1 MVCRT
6 LPRQRTQQWSE
17 QFMEKRRSE
26 VDRRLDS
33 LINQSSRALRQVN
46 RTTVLKLLRLFN
58 LCDLG
63 TNSADKDKAKQAH
76 GSPRRPVRPRAVQNA
91 VDHSE
96 VINALPPFHVTFAL
110 CACAHCDAA
119 QCPKLLVTY
128 PHNKAIAPYPTL
140 PYPTLPYP
148 TLPYPTLPYP
158 TLPCP
163 ALPYPILPLPT
174 LPCPP
179 LPYPTLAAEHP

>member
-1 MVCRT
+1 MLCRT

-17 QFMEKRRSE
+17 QFLEKRRSE

-76 GSPRRPVRPRAVQNA
+76 GSPRRPARPRAVQNA

-96 VINALPPFHVTFAL
+96 VIQCFASL
-110 CACAHCDAA
+110 SYHAHLMCTVVHCECKL
-119 QCPKLLVTY
+119 QCSY
-128 PHNKAIAPYPTL
+128 PHHKALLLYLSLLYNTL
-140 PYPTLPYP
+140 AFPSIL
-148 TLPYPTLPYP
+148 
-158 TLPCP
+158 CP
-163 ALPYPILPLPT
+163 ALPFPVLPPD
-174 LPCPP
+174 
-179 LPYPTLAAEHP
+179 AEHP

>member
-1 MVCRT
+1 MLVLCRT

-17 QFMEKRRSE
+17 QFLEKRRSE

-76 GSPRRPVRPRAVQNA
+76 GSPRRPARPRAVQNA

-96 VINALPPFHVTFAL
+96 VINASPPFMS
-110 CACAHCDAA
+110 C
-119 QCPKLLVTY
+119 
-128 PHNKAIAPYPTL
+128 L
-140 PYPTLPYP
+140 PYAHACTVMQQSVPSFRLHVHTTKPYN
-148 TLPYPTLPYP
+148 
-158 TLPCP
+158 C
-163 ALPYPILPLPT
+163 I
-174 LPCPP
+174 
-179 LPYPTLAAEHP
+179 

>member
-1 MVCRT
+1 MTPVLCRT

-17 QFMEKRRSE
+17 QFLEKRRSE

-76 GSPRRPVRPRAVQNA
+76 GSPRRPARPRAVQNA

-96 VINALPPFHVTFAL
+96 VIQCFASL
-110 CACAHCDAA
+110 SYHAH
-119 QCPKLLVTY
+119 LVCTVDQSEVIQFFASLSCRA
-128 PHNKAIAPYPTL
+128 HL
-140 PYPTLPYP
+140 MCMLV
-148 TLPYPTLPYP
+148 L
-158 TLPCP
+158 
-163 ALPYPILPLPT
+163 
-174 LPCPP
+174 
-179 LPYPTLAAEHP
+179 

>member
-1 MVCRT
+1 MLNFNMTVHEAKLLCFLLLSVTLVLCRT

-17 QFMEKRRSE
+17 QFLEKRRSE

-76 GSPRRPVRPRAVQNA
+76 GSPRRPARPRAVQNA

-96 VINALPPFHVTFAL
+96 VINALPPFHVMLAL
-110 CACAHCDAA
+110 CACLYCDAA
-119 QCPKLLVTY
+119 ERPELLITY
-128 PHNKAIAPYPTL
+128 PHNKAVQS
-140 PYPTLPYP
+140 
-148 TLPYPTLPYP
+148 
-158 TLPCP
+158 
-163 ALPYPILPLPT
+163 
-174 LPCPP
+174 
-179 LPYPTLAAEHP
+179 

>member
-1 MVCRT
+1 MLMLCRT

-17 QFMEKRRSE
+17 QFLEKRRSE

-76 GSPRRPVRPRAVQNA
+76 GSPRRPARPRAVQNA

-96 VINALPPFHVTFAL
+96 VINALRPFSCH
-110 CACAHCDAA
+110 AHLMCTVDHSEMMQFPASPSCHA
-119 QCPKLLVTY
+119 RLVRM
-128 PHNKAIAPYPTL
+128 L
-140 PYPTLPYP
+140 VL
-148 TLPYPTLPYP
+148 
-158 TLPCP
+158 
-163 ALPYPILPLPT
+163 
-174 LPCPP
+174 
-179 LPYPTLAAEHP
+179 